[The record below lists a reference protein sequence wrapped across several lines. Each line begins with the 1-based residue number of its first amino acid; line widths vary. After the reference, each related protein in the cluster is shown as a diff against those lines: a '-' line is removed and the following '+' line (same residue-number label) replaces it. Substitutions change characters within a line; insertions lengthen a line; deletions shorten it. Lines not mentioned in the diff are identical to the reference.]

1 MIVAR
6 RKNSCK
12 IRHNC
17 TRHVLHKGGHFHYEA
32 QNHTHLSLKKIHH
45 SPSSQTMALVDD
57 ELKAKAEVYYDDEI
71 CKQCTRLL
79 LKEAGL
85 PNGLL
90 PLKDI
95 VECGY
100 VEETGY
106 VWLKQKK
113 RIDHVF
119 QSLGRVVSYGTEI
132 TAFAEKGRIRK
143 VKGIKTR
150 ELMVW
155 LPVEEI
161 SLDEPATG
169 KLICKSIAGF
179 SKIFPAS
186 AFHIP
191 EKENEK
197 ANCAGPKPV
206 VLMERAAR
214 VVKNN

>member
-1 MIVAR
+1 
-6 RKNSCK
+6 
-12 IRHNC
+12 
-17 TRHVLHKGGHFHYEA
+17 
-32 QNHTHLSLKKIHH
+32 
-45 SPSSQTMALVDD
+45 MALIAD
-57 ELKAKAEVYYDDEI
+57 ELKAKAEVYYGDEI
-71 CKQCTRLL
+71 CQQCTKLL

-95 VECGY
+95 MECGY

-113 RIDHVF
+113 RVDHVF
-119 QSLGRVVSYGTEI
+119 QSLRRLVSYGTEI
-132 TAFAEKGRIRK
+132 TGYAEKGRIKK

-155 LPVEEI
+155 VPVEEI
-161 SLDEPATG
+161 ALDEATTG
-169 KLICKSIAGF
+169 KLICKSIAGI
-179 SKIFPAS
+179 SKTFPAS

-197 ANCAGPKPV
+197 MNCAAPKPV
-206 VLMERAAR
+206 VLMERTQ

>member
-1 MIVAR
+1 
-6 RKNSCK
+6 
-12 IRHNC
+12 
-17 TRHVLHKGGHFHYEA
+17 
-32 QNHTHLSLKKIHH
+32 
-45 SPSSQTMALVDD
+45 MALVDD

-71 CKQCTRLL
+71 CQQCTRLL

-85 PNGLL
+85 PNGQL

-95 VECGY
+95 MECGY
-100 VEETGY
+100 VEEPGY
-106 VWLKQKK
+106 GWLKQKK
-113 RIDHVF
+113 
-119 QSLGRVVSYGTEI
+119 QLGSKRSRRRTKGTEI
-132 TAFAEKGRIRK
+132 TAFAGKGRIKK

-206 VLMERAAR
+206 VLMERAAP

>member
-1 MIVAR
+1 
-6 RKNSCK
+6 
-12 IRHNC
+12 
-17 TRHVLHKGGHFHYEA
+17 
-32 QNHTHLSLKKIHH
+32 
-45 SPSSQTMALVDD
+45 MALLAN
-57 ELKAKAEVYYDDEI
+57 ELKGKADVYYDDEI
-71 CKQCTRLL
+71 CQQCTKLL

-95 VECGY
+95 TECGY
-100 VEETGY
+100 VEETGF

-132 TAFAEKGRIRK
+132 TAFAEKGRIKK

-150 ELMVW
+150 ELMLWV
-155 LPVEEI
+155 PVEEI
-161 SLDEPATG
+161 CLDEPATG

-186 AFHIP
+186 AFQIP
-191 EKENEK
+191 EKENE
-197 ANCAGPKPV
+197 NMNYAGPKPV
-206 VLMERAAR
+206 VLMEKAPR